1 MGTGEFIEKMDN
13 EGLRCFKSGVE
24 IAEFFRST
32 FPMSETEGDRLVRY
46 MEGHGYLLG
55 HKDGKLYRGDLC
67 YGADDIYW
75 ETYTLYDTIEDVRD
89 WDHEFLK
96 EAGID
101 PEAAGASEQADGDRY
116 TAGLWEDKEI
126 LDGLSARI
134 CHKEK
139 RKNDHIMK
147 RGMDHV

>member
-1 MGTGEFIEKMDN
+1 
-13 EGLRCFKSGVE
+13 
-24 IAEFFRST
+24 
-32 FPMSETEGDRLVRY
+32 

>member
-1 MGTGEFIEKMDN
+1 METMEFIKKIDESGLRYLDNGKEFIEFL
-13 EGLRCFKSGVE
+13 GS
-24 IAEFFRST
+24 A

-67 YGADDIYW
+67 YGADEIFW
-75 ETYTLYDTIEDVRD
+75 EAYTLYDVIETVRD
-89 WDHEFLK
+89 WDHEFLRG
-96 EAGID
+96 AGID

>member
-1 MGTGEFIEKMDN
+1 MRSIEFTEKLDGAGPRYLDNGKEFIEFL
-13 EGLRCFKSGVE
+13 GS
-24 IAEFFRST
+24 A

-101 PEAAGASEQADGDRY
+101 PEVAGASEQADGDRY

>member
-1 MGTGEFIEKMDN
+1 MRSIEFTEKLDGAGPRYLDNGKEFIEFL
-13 EGLRCFKSGVE
+13 GS
-24 IAEFFRST
+24 A
-32 FPMSETEGDRLVRY
+32 FPMSETEGDRLVGY

-116 TAGLWEDKEI
+116 TAGLWGI
-126 LDGLSARI
+126 
-134 CHKEK
+134 K
-139 RKNDHIMK
+139 R
-147 RGMDHV
+147 